1 MKHKL
6 TYYLITLLA
15 FTISLKAQ
23 ITIDGSFTDWNG
35 ISVLATDAT
44 GDSSGGW
51 DIYRL
56 YVTDDANNVYARVEM
71 SKGNGSGET
80 LLFISVDPNTEPDT
94 LTGLSYG
101 WWDNGY
107 DFVVQY
113 NLNYTHLFVHTDT
126 GSGYSF
132 IDLGPNTAPFAWDS
146 GKTNVE
152 ISMSKSLLDNP
163 NISGWVH
170 NSEREIA
177 VMTIATNGTSS
188 DVLARNNSFGGFID
202 TLNSALPV
210 ELTSFTAVG
219 NRNKVILN
227 WQTATE
233 VNNYGFEIERASTS
247 SANSSVTEWEKIG
260 FVEGHGN
267 SNSPKN
273 YTFTDNLLNLNLSL
287 NLKYRLKQIDTDG
300 QFKYSDVVEIELSE
314 LVKEYKFEQNYP
326 NPFNPSTEISF
337 SIPQAGNVKLTIF
350 NSIGQEVTTL
360 INKQMEQGN
369 YKVKFD
375 ASKLTSGIYFYKLE
389 SGNFVSVKKMMLM
402 K

>member
-23 ITIDGSFTDWNG
+23 ITIDGAFADWSG

-44 GDSSGGW
+44 GDGSGGW

-56 YVTDDANNVYARVEM
+56 YVTDDANNVYVRVEM
-71 SKGNGSGET
+71 ATGNGTAET
-80 LLFISVDPNTEPDT
+80 DLFISVDPNTEPGT
-94 LTGLSYG
+94 RTGLSYG

-107 DFVVQY
+107 DFLVQY
-113 NLNYTHLFVHTDT
+113 NSDYTHLHVHT
-126 GSGYSF
+126 GSDDGYTF
-132 IDLGPNTAPFAWDS
+132 TDLGANTAPFAWDG

-163 NISGWVH
+163 NISGWVQ
-170 NSEREIA
+170 NSQTQIA
-177 VMTIATNGTSS
+177 VMTIANGTSG
-188 DVLARNNSFGGFID
+188 DVLTRSGSNWGGFVY

-210 ELTSFTAVG
+210 ELTSFTAASTSSATV
-219 NRNKVILN
+219 VLN

-233 VNNYGFEIERASTS
+233 VNNYGFEIERAVTST
-247 SANSSVTEWEKIG
+247 SSVTEWEKVG
-260 FVEGHGN
+260 FVAGHGN
-267 SNSPKN
+267 SNSPKD

-300 QFKYSDVVEIELSE
+300 NYQYSDEISVELSE
-314 LVKEYKFEQNYP
+314 LLKEYKLEQNYP

-337 SIPQAGNVKLTIF
+337 SIPQAGNVKLTVF
-350 NSIGQEVTTL
+350 NSIGQEVATL
-360 INKQMEQGN
+360 MNQQMEQGN
-369 YKVKFD
+369 HKVKFD
-375 ASKLTSGIYFYKLE
+375 ASNLTSGIYFYKLE
-389 SGNFVSVKKMMLM
+389 SGNFVSVKKMMLL